1 MSLVTTVGV
10 CTLTESMG
18 PTIAFTGGVVV
29 GADANCSPRS
39 PNTARTCQLKS
50 AWSTQRRWWC
60 LRRQLRRRD
69 GTGEDTGMGGPVC
82 VVVADDDVLLRE
94 GQPCWKAPDSTSS
107 GGSAT
112 GAAARTDQRQDGAG
126 RDGVCAGGER
136 GLNRALSARRLHR
149 GCVGGPA
156 VVCRATDTTGCGH
169 AGALRLFA
177 ATSRGPRT
185 FVPRWKASAPRALRT
200 GLGRVPAQPGGAG
213 TRGTLVL
220 TDIRCA
226 PRRPAVVAVGETRQ
240 PDRRPHHRRGPDQP
254 PRNCAAT

>member
-1 MSLVTTVGV
+1 VTDVRVDGTPVLKGEFQVDMSLVTTVGV

-94 GQPCWKAPDSTSS
+94 GLATLLEGS
-107 GGSAT
+107 GF
-112 GAAARTDQRQDGAG
+112 D
-126 RDGVCAGGER
+126 
-136 GLNRALSARRLHR
+136 
-149 GCVGGPA
+149 
-156 VVCRATDTTGCGH
+156 VV
-169 AGALRLFA
+169 
-177 ATSRGPRT
+177 
-185 FVPRWKASAPRALRT
+185 
-200 GLGRVPAQPGGAG
+200 GRVGDG
-213 TRGTLVL
+213 RS
-220 TDIRCA
+220 CS
-226 PRRPAVVAVGETRQ
+226 
-240 PDRRPHHRRGPDQP
+240 
-254 PRNCAAT
+254 N